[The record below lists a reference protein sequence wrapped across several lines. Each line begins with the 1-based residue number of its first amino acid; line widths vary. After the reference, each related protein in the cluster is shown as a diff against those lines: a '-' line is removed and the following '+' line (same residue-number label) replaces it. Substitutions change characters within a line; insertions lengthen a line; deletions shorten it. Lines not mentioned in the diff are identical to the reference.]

1 MTWTTPLAAQ
11 ERPGQ
16 AAGSG
21 ALPGS
26 GSIGPLSVD
35 PDHYQLLDIPYTA
48 GKADITRA
56 YREAMKAIHPDR
68 QRPERRTAAEEQ
80 AKRLNAAYAVL
91 ANPLQRQAYDRTI
104 RSARVQDQLMS
115 RYVSGFYPAAGA
127 DADLTGSSMRRHP
140 TAAERREQAV
150 ADRNA
155 VMTIVVVF
163 GGFTLALL
171 VGLVLWGVLTAL
183 LRTAI

>member
-1 MTWTTPLAAQ
+1 LAAQ
-11 ERPGQ
+11 QHPGQ
-16 AAGSG
+16 SGGSG

-26 GSIGPLSVD
+26 DLPRPSSVD
-35 PDHYQLLDIPYTA
+35 LDHYQLLGVPYTA
-48 GKADITRA
+48 RKADITRA

-80 AKRLNAAYAVL
+80 AKRVNAAYAVL
-91 ANPLQRQAYDRTI
+91 VNPVQRQAYDRTI
-104 RSARVQDQLMS
+104 RSAHVQDQLMS
-115 RYVSGFYPAAGA
+115 RYVGGFYPAAGG
-127 DADLTGSSMRRHP
+127 DADLFGAPMRRRQ
-140 TAAERREQAV
+140 TTAERREQAA

-171 VGLVLWGVLTAL
+171 VGLVLWGVLTSL
-183 LRTAI
+183 LRAAI